1 MKNGKIIG
9 MTMFVCGLILLI
21 GYSLYQGFQNI
32 TTENIDII
40 IAISTIVIILGLVI
54 LFASILMEQQK
65 DKKKMKDEIK
75 KEDLEPWLSQIL
87 IF

>member
-75 KEDLEPWLSQIL
+75 KEDLEP
-87 IF
+87 